1 MPPLV
6 FAASVLHAEEPS
18 QCLLWWLPDS
28 GDYLEALEGQGYGG
42 LAKAAASPAEEQA
55 CAEPVLAARL
65 HNLAL
70 ALRLLPATLAA
81 AEV

>member
-1 MPPLV
+1 M
-6 FAASVLHAEEPS
+6 FAVSVLHAEEPS
-18 QCLLWWLPDS
+18 QCFLGWLPDS
-28 GDYLEALEGQGYGG
+28 GDYLDALEAQGYNGV
-42 LAKAAASPAEEQA
+42 ADDAALPADEQA